1 MRVLFTD
8 EMIIVIVREQ
18 VSAEK
23 TTDVCRRHALSIR
36 VCKAKARE
44 GDQLS
49 DVLDILII
57 VWWDQ
62 TF

>member
-8 EMIIVIVREQ
+8 AMIIVIVREQ
-18 VSAEK
+18 VSVAK
-23 TTDVCRRHALSIR
+23 TTDVCRRHALAIR
-36 VCKAKARE
+36 VKARE